1 MWLDNLKELKK
12 AKGMTTK
19 DLAEATKIP
28 ESTLKH
34 IFAGETTDPYVSTLH
49 TVVTALDG
57 SLDEILANTHAILT
71 KENTTRLKAENE
83 MLLAKCSALET
94 EILLL
99 KAQLQHKEELL
110 AVHEYYK
117 KSIPTV

>member
-19 DLAEATKIP
+19 DLAEITKIP

-49 TVVTALDG
+49 GIVTALGG
-57 SLDEILANTHAILT
+57 SLDTILANTNAVLT
-71 KENTTRLKAENE
+71 KEDAAGIRAENDT
-83 MLLAKCSALET
+83 LRAKCTSLET

-117 KSIPTV
+117 NRTAL